1 MDCNFDSSFSMC
13 RRVVFFYSPRCSII
27 FHFSLSFCW
36 RWFWLWLNEKVSHF
50 LSVLVLEISDCSHNK
65 TMLTFTTTKC
75 HSRKRKDFMC
85 FVGHYTFSLPFQK
98 ALKEWRNSSHK
109 SKLAKWHTRA
119 ASDKIII
126 STEWNHQTMLFDSS
140 KLPSV
145 SYTHTRFGFIN
156 IVHSWKMR
164 CETIISDLTISF
176 IGSNFFW
183 WLSLMTRERN
193 CWNSVHRWSIMLGSW
208 VVTATLLLVPK
219 ME

>member
-1 MDCNFDSSFSMC
+1 MSSCCFFLFTTLFHYFPFFFVILLKMILI
-13 RRVVFFYSPRCSII
+13 VVKWK
-27 FHFSLSFCW
+27 SLS
-36 RWFWLWLNEKVSHF
+36 L
-50 LSVLVLEISDCSHNK
+50 LEISDYSHNK

-156 IVHSWKMR
+156 I
-164 CETIISDLTISF
+164 
-176 IGSNFFW
+176 
-183 WLSLMTRERN
+183 
-193 CWNSVHRWSIMLGSW
+193 
-208 VVTATLLLVPK
+208 
-219 ME
+219 